1 MSYSRRSFQA
11 HADSENQKPSENVSR
26 QGLSQLPMKSVSSVS
41 AGVSNRNVFSEIGN
55 TLVPRSTYGGEKGGA
70 QKPISHRSLTQRQ
83 SVFSQMPS
91 ISAPAPVVQPRPA
104 RATLTQASSSAS
116 SSVAS
121 RPSAPAPVVPTSS
134 AAASSAA
141 GLSERDVTLSPRMDY
156 SDRHNPQCVTEYISD
171 IMCYLKDLETKQ
183 MPQAD
188 YIARQTE
195 INERMRAILVD
206 WLVEVHFKF
215 KLRQETL
222 FLTISI
228 IDRFLSERIVTKQK
242 LQLVGVTA
250 MLLASKYEEIYA
262 PEVRDFIYI
271 SARTYTRDEILKMER
286 IMLSTLGFSLS
297 HPTPYSFLAR
307 YKKAG
312 ELDGSTRGLVNYFS
326 ELALLEYSLIKF
338 TPSQVAATAVYLAQ
352 KYESSRDAW
361 MFNLQHY
368 SGFTEKQLQESASI
382 LNKAVK
388 AAPTSKL
395 QSVYKKYTSSRR
407 GSVARLA
414 EEKNVDL

>member
-1 MSYSRRSFQA
+1 
-11 HADSENQKPSENVSR
+11 
-26 QGLSQLPMKSVSSVS
+26 
-41 AGVSNRNVFSEIGN
+41 
-55 TLVPRSTYGGEKGGA
+55 
-70 QKPISHRSLTQRQ
+70 
-83 SVFSQMPS
+83 
-91 ISAPAPVVQPRPA
+91 
-104 RATLTQASSSAS
+104 
-116 SSVAS
+116 
-121 RPSAPAPVVPTSS
+121 
-134 AAASSAA
+134 
-141 GLSERDVTLSPRMDY
+141 MDY

-307 YKKAG
+307 YKKVLPSPNPTLCLDFSGCGFSLCPEYTLIHTSFDVCAASALPGWGAG
-312 ELDGSTRGLVNYFS
+312 WQHSGPGQLLFRVGLAGVLS
-326 ELALLEYSLIKF
+326 DQVHSLPGGCHRCLLGPK
-338 TPSQVAATAVYLAQ
+338 VRV
-352 KYESSRDAW
+352 
-361 MFNLQHY
+361 
-368 SGFTEKQLQESASI
+368 
-382 LNKAVK
+382 
-388 AAPTSKL
+388 
-395 QSVYKKYTSSRR
+395 
-407 GSVARLA
+407 
-414 EEKNVDL
+414 